1 MWVYREH
8 LSSTMGNVYLMPDGS
23 LFGREDEILFRHQ
36 DIMTLA
42 FWKNSSNY
50 LSVFHFD
57 DVENVI

>member
-8 LSSTMGNVYLMPDGS
+8 LSSTGSEVYLQPDGS
-23 LFGREDEILFRHQ
+23 IEGRDDEILFRHQ

-50 LSVFHFD
+50 LSVYHFND
-57 DVENVI
+57 PENVI